1 MYSLGQS
8 TLFYGAFEFFGRF
21 SNLGSNR
28 DGMSDGRDL
37 VEEFEESQRAQRQG
51 GHANSKAKT
60 ASNDVSH
67 PDGAKVT
74 FTSHRK
80 R

>member
-1 MYSLGQS
+1 
-8 TLFYGAFEFFGRF
+8 
-21 SNLGSNR
+21 
-28 DGMSDGRDL
+28 MSDGRDL

-60 ASNDVSH
+60 ASNDVLH
-67 PDGAKVT
+67 PDEAKGT

>member
-1 MYSLGQS
+1 M
-8 TLFYGAFEFFGRF
+8 
-21 SNLGSNR
+21 SNR

-37 VEEFEESQRAQRQG
+37 VEDFEESERVTRQG
-51 GHANSKAKT
+51 GHTTST
-60 ASNDVSH
+60 AANDVLH
-67 PDGAKVT
+67 PDEAKGT